1 MVFDGMQMAASSEHT
16 DVLIAGGGYVGLA
29 LGLALAR
36 VLEGA
41 LRVHIIDPGLLDAAA
56 VRRDARATALGTA
69 SIRLLGAIGVW
80 PDLAARAQSVASIEI
95 TDSRLSDGVRP
106 TLLTYDPRTQGDADG
121 MVIVENGHLLSALLD
136 AALRAPGLTLSPG
149 RRVVSLSADALRP
162 ATVTL
167 DIGDSVRTALVV
179 AADGRVSPVREMAGI
194 KCVAWRYA
202 QHGLVTTIAHEI
214 PHEGRA
220 VQHFLPGG
228 PFALLPLPGNRA
240 CITWTEAEVEAQR
253 LMAASDDDF
262 LRAVEQRAGGK
273 LGRIT
278 LAGPRQS
285 WPLEL
290 HLARALIAPRV
301 ALIGDAARVVHPLAG
316 QGLNLGLRDVAALT
330 DVIADAARAGQDI
343 GVATTL
349 DRYERWR
356 RADGAM
362 SAAAFDGLNRLF
374 SNDWTLLRT
383 ARIAGL
389 GLVDR
394 MPLLKQM
401 LVGEA
406 AGLTGEVPT
415 LMR

>member
-1 MVFDGMQMAASSEHT
+1 MAANSEPT

-29 LGLALAR
+29 LGLALSHALDGGFR
-36 VLEGA
+36 V
-41 LRVHIIDPGLLDAAA
+41 RIVDPGPLDAAL
-56 VRRDARATALGTA
+56 VRTDARATALGTA
-69 SIRLLGAIGVW
+69 SIRLLTAIGVW
-80 PDLAARAQSVASIEI
+80 PALIARAQSVSSIEI
-95 TDSRLSDGVRP
+95 TDSRLTDGVRP
-106 TLLTYDPRTQGDADG
+106 TLLTYDPRADSGAEG
-121 MVIVENGHLLSALLD
+121 MVIVENAHLLSALLD
-136 AALRAPGLTLSPG
+136 ATRHAPGLTLTPR
-149 RRVVSLSADALRP
+149 RRVTSMTADALRP
-162 ATVTL
+162 ATVSL
-167 DIGDSVRTALVV
+167 DDGESVRTALVV
-179 AADGRVSPVREMAGI
+179 AADGRASPVREMAGI
-194 KCVAWRYA
+194 KCMGWRYP
-202 QHGLVTTIAHEI
+202 QYGLVAIIAHEVS
-214 PHEGRA
+214 HEGRA

-240 CITWTEAEVEAQR
+240 CITWTEAEAEAKR
-253 LMAASDDDF
+253 LMTASDNDF
-262 LRAVEQRAGGK
+262 LRAVEQRVGGK
-273 LGRIT
+273 LGGIT

-330 DVIADAARAGQDI
+330 DVIAEAARVGQDI
-343 GVATTL
+343 GVASTL

-383 ARIAGL
+383 ARVAGL

-401 LVGEA
+401 LVDEA
-406 AGLTGEVPT
+406 AGLTGDVPT

>member
-1 MVFDGMQMAASSEHT
+1 MAGQGDHT
-16 DVLIAGGGYVGLA
+16 DVLVAGGGYVGLA
-29 LGLALAR
+29 LGLALSNLLDGELTVR
-36 VLEGA
+36 V
-41 LRVHIIDPGLLDAAA
+41 VDPGPLDSAA
-56 VRRDARATALGTA
+56 VRNDARATALGTA
-69 SIRLLGAIGVW
+69 SVRLLEALGVW
-80 PDLAARAQSVASIEI
+80 SRLAPLSQRVSAIDI
-95 TDSRLSDGVRP
+95 TDSRLTDGVRP
-106 TLLTYDPRTQGDADG
+106 TLLTYDPQSAETGDG
-121 MVIVENGHLLSALLD
+121 MVIVENAHLLSVLIDAVRQAAGVALMP
-136 AALRAPGLTLSPG
+136 RA
-149 RRVVSLSADALRP
+149 RVVSLSADALRP
-162 ATVTL
+162 ATIGL
-167 DIGDSVRTALVV
+167 DEGRSVRAALVI
-179 AADGRVSPVREMAGI
+179 AADGRLSPVREAAGI
-194 KCVAWRYA
+194 KCMGWRYP
-202 QHGLVTTIAHEI
+202 QYGLVTTIAHEV
-214 PHEGRA
+214 PHDGRA

-240 CITWTEAEVEAQR
+240 CVTWTEAEGEALR

-262 LRAVEQRAGGK
+262 LGAIEQRAGGK

-290 HLARALIAPRV
+290 HLARALASNRV

-316 QGLNLGLRDVAALT
+316 QGLNLGFRDVAALAE
-330 DVIADAARAGQDI
+330 VIADAAHAGQDI
-343 GVATTL
+343 GVSTTL

-383 ARIAGL
+383 ARMAGL
-389 GLVDR
+389 GIVDR
-394 MPLLKQM
+394 MPILKQM

-406 AGLTGEVPT
+406 AGVTGEVPS